1 MRNRIAVLSAA
12 VAAALAAPTA
22 VYAQAQGLE
31 VRLSGQVNRALM
43 NVDDGQK
50 SNSFFVDN
58 AISGTRFRIS
68 ATAPMTPGIRAGA
81 VFEAE
86 LLSNPSSDVSFDEA
100 DIADPTLAERHADIF
115 FEGGFG
121 KVSLGQGD
129 GAANGGMEVDLSGT
143 SVAHWSGTHSLGG
156 GFEFKTGA
164 GVGTGVTVGDTL
176 TNQDFESR
184 YDRIR
189 YDSPKFGG
197 FSVAASWG
205 TKDNGRD
212 VREAALWYSGDLGAL
227 GRVAGAL
234 GWSNQQANVA
244 TPGAIED
251 EVIGGSISWLH
262 GSGLNVTL
270 SYSERDLG
278 AVGAERDGTF
288 MYAKVGYKFGQHA
301 VAIDWGNGED
311 MAATGVES
319 DMIGIGYVWNPVRWA
334 EIYAAAK
341 RHSLDLAGVD
351 ADDINV
357 VMIGTR
363 IRF

>member
-129 GAANGGMEVDLSGT
+129 GAANGGTEVDLSGT
-143 SVAHWSGTHSLGG
+143 SVAHWAGTHSLGG

-164 GVGTGVTVGDTL
+164 GVGTGITVGDSI

-212 VREAALWYSGDLGAL
+212 ARELALWYSGEMAGL
-227 GRVAGAL
+227 GRLAGAL
-234 GWSNQQANVA
+234 GWSNQQADVA
-244 TPGAIED
+244 DPTSVED
-251 EVIGGSISWLH
+251 EVIGGSLSWLH
-262 GSGLNVTL
+262 GSGFNVTV
-270 SYSERDLG
+270 SYSEREASAD
-278 AVGAERDGTF
+278 RDRTF

-301 VAIDWGNGED
+301 VALDWGNGED
-311 MAATGVES
+311 IAAAGVEG
-319 DMIGIGYVWNPVRWA
+319 DMIGVGYVWSPIRWA
-334 EIYAAAK
+334 ELYAAAK
-341 RHSLDLAGVD
+341 RHSMDAAGVD
-351 ADDINV
+351 ADDITV
-357 VMIGTR
+357 ITVGTR

>member
-1 MRNRIAVLSAA
+1 
-12 VAAALAAPTA
+12 
-22 VYAQAQGLE
+22 
-31 VRLSGQVNRALM
+31 M

-262 GSGLNVTL
+262 GSGFNVTFAH
-270 SYSERDLG
+270 SQRDVSATL
-278 AVGAERDGTF
+278 DGKFT
-288 MYAKVGYKFGQHA
+288 YAKVGYKFGRHA
-301 VAIDWGNGED
+301 VAIDWGKGEEISTD
-311 MAATGVES
+311 VGADGEG
-319 DMIGIGYVWNPVRWA
+319 DMIGVGYVWNPIQWA
-334 EIYAAAK
+334 ELYAAAK
-341 RHSLDLAGVD
+341 RHGMDQPGVD
-351 ADDINV
+351 ADDITV
-357 VMIGTR
+357 ITVGTR